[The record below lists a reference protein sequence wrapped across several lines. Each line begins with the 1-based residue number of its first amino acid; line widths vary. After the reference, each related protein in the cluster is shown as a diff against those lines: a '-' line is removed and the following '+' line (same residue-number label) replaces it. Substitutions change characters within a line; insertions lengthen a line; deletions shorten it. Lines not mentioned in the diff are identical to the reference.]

1 MATAVVAAPSQA
13 HRTEPTFTQD
23 GFPHVLLP
31 HPWAPLHASTAP
43 QPPVAFAGS
52 NRQRTQRPGP
62 QTKPRSSITPAG
74 HVRTHTPA
82 PRSLLP
88 LAHTTQ
94 RGRQRTPDSV
104 AAGEVGRGTS
114 LRKVGRSF
122 SPADPPQLAPRK
134 QRRSAKR
141 LASRLVPGFWSDP
154 RRLGG
159 RSAVV
164 GGGAL
169 LVSCRQR
176 LDRPR
181 PRPRPRSH
189 EQSTTRLNKAAAF
202 RWPDRHEEI
211 AAAPRCPGG
220 QVSYRWRLREP
231 RGEKGEKK

>member
-1 MATAVVAAPSQA
+1 MAVVAAPSQA

-74 HVRTHTPA
+74 HV
-82 PRSLLP
+82 
-88 LAHTTQ
+88 LACSPISPPSRAHN
-94 RGRQRTPDSV
+94 REGKAEDSGLRGGRQ
-104 AAGEVGRGTS
+104 EVGRGTS

-141 LASRLVPGFWSDP
+141 LAARLVPRASGPIRGGWAVG
-154 RRLGG
+154 RRWLGAG
-159 RSAVV
+159 LFSFLAANAWI
-164 GGGAL
+164 GPA
-169 LVSCRQR
+169 
-176 LDRPR
+176 
-181 PRPRPRSH
+181 PRSH
-189 EQSTTRLNKAAAF
+189 DGMSRA
-202 RWPDRHEEI
+202 R
-211 AAAPRCPGG
+211 PG
-220 QVSYRWRLREP
+220 
-231 RGEKGEKK
+231 

>member
-122 SPADPPQLAPRK
+122 SPADPGPPKATAIREAPRRPPRTK
-134 QRRSAKR
+134 
-141 LASRLVPGFWSDP
+141 GFWSDP

-181 PRPRPRSH
+181 PP
-189 EQSTTRLNKAAAF
+189 LA
-202 RWPDRHEEI
+202 
-211 AAAPRCPGG
+211 
-220 QVSYRWRLREP
+220 
-231 RGEKGEKK
+231 

>member
-1 MATAVVAAPSQA
+1 MVS
-13 HRTEPTFTQD
+13 RTFCSPPMD
-23 GFPHVLLP
+23 
-31 HPWAPLHASTAP
+31 STAP

-74 HVRTHTPA
+74 HV
-82 PRSLLP
+82 
-88 LAHTTQ
+88 LACSPISPPSRAHN
-94 RGRQRTPDSV
+94 REGKAEDSGLRGGRQ
-104 AAGEVGRGTS
+104 EVGRGTS